1 MLKMFS
7 TQLTGVFNRLQ
18 EKELETIE
26 DGARLLA
33 QAAAGAGTIYIYSTH
48 EMKAIAYEATEGAEP
63 LQNSKIWSSEMDL
76 SHIHDTDRF
85 LIAARSGNDEEALKL
100 ARALSERYI
109 PFVAICANVQGGTGE
124 TLKDLADVYI
134 SLQLSKGLLPDDE
147 GNRYGY
153 PSAIAALFAYHGIKF
168 TLDEIMADY

>member
-7 TQLTGVFNRLQ
+7 TQLTGVFNTLQ
-18 EKELETIE
+18 EKESETIE

-63 LQNSKIWSSEMDL
+63 LQNAKIWSEEMPLSE
-76 SHIHDTDRF
+76 IHDTDRF

-100 ARALSERYI
+100 GRALSDRYI
-109 PFVAICANVQGGTGE
+109 PFVAICANSKSDAGE
-124 TLKDLADVYI
+124 TLEALADVCI
-134 SLQLSKGLLPDDE
+134 SLKLTKGLLPDDV
-147 GNRYGY
+147 GNRFGF